1 MTYAQASDKRLGTQ
15 PIALRALQRAGVV
28 DPLATVGGALI
39 SNASPA
45 MPGASPAMPGASPAI
60 ATSFREQLSASLS
73 DHSPRLSTGAHPSSE
88 GMRQPFSLPSD
99 AYFSARASRQGG
111 GLSRNN
117 SNSNV
122 ADMAVS
128 RPTQSDGA
136 HTQCGRPESVIREAV
151 ALVTHGDAH
160 DQAASS
166 DAYALLSVA
175 ASAPPAPAPAQ
186 SIQSSSPAG
195 GIQGGIHAGRL
206 RAGGGDG
213 TSVDEWSVSQELARL
228 RAAAAGAR
236 AAAEA
241 YEPRAGPY
249 PAPRP
254 YMPSLVNSHAERLQ
268 HPFPVSVMPRVETSS
283 SRCASR

>member
-1 MTYAQASDKRLGTQ
+1 MDTSNGPPAQPDAASAVRPPREASIPPEQKRRFAVQAPGEVSGVNG
-15 PIALRALQRAGVV
+15 AGSH
-28 DPLATVGGALI
+28 PGGHGGAGAPPQANGAVV
-39 SNASPA
+39 NAKREFSIAPVAAPA
-45 MPGASPAMPGASPAI
+45 AAGSQDRLAAGAG
-60 ATSFREQLSASLS
+60 Q
-73 DHSPRLSTGAHPSSE
+73 G
-88 GMRQPFSLPSD
+88 
-99 AYFSARASRQGG
+99 ASRQGG

-213 TSVDEWSVSQELARL
+213 TSIDEWSVSQELARL